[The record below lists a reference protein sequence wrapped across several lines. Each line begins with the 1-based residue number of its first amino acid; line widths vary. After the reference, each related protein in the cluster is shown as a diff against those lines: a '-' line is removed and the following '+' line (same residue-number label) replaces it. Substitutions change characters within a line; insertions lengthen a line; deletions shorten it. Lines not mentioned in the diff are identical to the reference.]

1 MPQTVLVIEDDASI
15 RRGLADALEFNGFR
29 VQTASRGDEGLSMAL
44 KVNPDLVLL
53 DLIMP
58 GMLGLEVL
66 ESLREARAAM
76 PVIILTAKGEE
87 PDRVK
92 GLKLG
97 ADDYVVKPFSIME
110 LIARI
115 HAVLRRSPERPEA
128 KKSIRIPKGKIDLAR
143 REILFDSGKTLEIS
157 EKEHDLLA
165 YLCGKPG
172 VVVSR
177 DEILLRV
184 WGIDPHG
191 ADTRTI
197 DMTIMRLREK
207 LGDADLIKTVRGKGY
222 VFEKE
227 PIQ

>member
-15 RRGLADALEFNGFR
+15 RRGLADALEFHGFR
-29 VQTASRGDEGLSMAL
+29 AQTASRGDEGLSLAL
-44 KVNPDLVLL
+44 KLNPDLVLL

-97 ADDYVVKPFSIME
+97 ADDYVVKPFSVLE

-115 HAVLRRSPERPEA
+115 QAVLRRSAERPEA
-128 KKSIRIPKGKIDLAR
+128 IKTIRIPKGKIDLAK
-143 REILFDSGKTLEIS
+143 REIQFDSGKSAEIS

-172 VVVSR
+172 IVVSR

-184 WGIDPHG
+184 WGIDPQG

-207 LGDADLIKTVRGKGY
+207 MGAGEIIRTIRGKGY
-222 VFEKE
+222 LYDKE
-227 PIQ
+227 TVQ